1 MFNPQKKYLYYPYGD
16 TLKSAMVGNYD
27 SDLNAFGEL
36 ASHEMPYSQMG
47 YRVYSEDFGRFL
59 SPDPLFEQFDS
70 WTPYHF
76 GFNNPVMYSDPS
88 GLAPKKEK
96 REARLLFS
104 PAVEERE
111 KLLKMIEEAE
121 RIFLWAQA
129 YHNSFMME
137 SNISYNRWQDGLHG
151 GGGGSGNY
159 NPGKIDLVALKKEY
173 EEAKAEREKI
183 NQEKGIIEFKTA
195 EDREKAKEIFSKQFN
210 IRGGTAK
217 EQANF
222 LDYLVDHI
230 PVDYLESDDII
241 TIDIGLKG
249 AEIAELYNES
259 FNPNECAEYLL
270 GLYGHNER
278 TMYIA
283 SEYINNPNYDEYS
296 YSTNLF
302 GLGSSK
308 YNLWQVFG
316 HEYGHHLDHTFYGL
330 TNEGLAE
337 WRVNGLRK
345 MYGVPLNIQ
354 YMRFNFWQFK
364 YIYPED

>member
-1 MFNPQKKYLYYPYGD
+1 MKIHINYILNPYGD

-159 NPGKIDLVALKKEY
+159 DPGKIDLVALKKEY
-173 EEAKAEREKI
+173 EETKAEREKI
-183 NQEKGIIEFKTA
+183 NQEKGIIEGKERGTGKGDIPYPYSNEFVDNYNDGLKTYTTQEVMVYGERPKTSFNDDLMQGLDAAWDFTWDMMKTSENVDGVNLGYPPGVGLVKGAFSGIGKSFKYAWFNNKYIGIESKLLSKMARKGGRGA
-195 EDREKAKEIFSKQFN
+195 EHAGLLNRN
-210 IRGGTAK
+210 
-217 EQANF
+217 N
-222 LDYLVDHI
+222 YLRI
-230 PVDYLESDDII
+230 GWGWDDISKSYVFRFGFGKRLEH
-241 TIDIGLKG
+241 IDIIK
-249 AEIAELYNES
+249 IPYR
-259 FNPNECAEYLL
+259 P
-270 GLYGHNER
+270 
-278 TMYIA
+278 
-283 SEYINNPNYDEYS
+283 
-296 YSTNLF
+296 
-302 GLGSSK
+302 
-308 YNLWQVFG
+308 
-316 HEYGHHLDHTFYGL
+316 
-330 TNEGLAE
+330 
-337 WRVNGLRK
+337 
-345 MYGVPLNIQ
+345 
-354 YMRFNFWQFK
+354 
-364 YIYPED
+364 